1 MKLPT
6 YKTSTFILIITMT
19 IKEQMYI
26 FDNDWI
32 DILLPLIEQYSDQI
46 DNVIKDDTDNQRCI
60 FPQCNNI
67 FNAFKYCPFNNIKVV
82 IIGQDCYY
90 SRAKNGSIL
99 ANGLC
104 FSVNQECNKCPP
116 SLKTIFDELYYEYG
130 ERRTNTDLTDWAL
143 QGVLLLNC
151 ALTVREGQA
160 GSHMKIWKGFTE
172 DVIKYITRECDNIV
186 YILWGEFAKSYAKYI
201 DKNNNLV
208 LECRHPSGLAASKG
222 PFVGNNHF
230 NITNQYLEGHGKE
243 VIKWI

>member
-1 MKLPT
+1 
-6 YKTSTFILIITMT
+6 MT
-19 IKEQMYI
+19 IIQTLCSI
-26 FDNDWI
+26 HNDWI
-32 DILLPLIEQYSDQI
+32 DILVPLIEPHIETIQKLI
-46 DNVIKDDTDNQRCI
+46 DENKKDMI
-60 FPQCNNI
+60 SVFPKQNDI
-67 FNAFKYCPFNNIKVV
+67 FNAFKYCPFGNIKVV

-130 ERRTNTDLTDWAL
+130 QRRVNTDLSDWAV

-151 ALTVREGQA
+151 ALTVREGKA
-160 GSHMKIWKGFTE
+160 GSHMKEWKGFTQ
-172 DVIKYITRECDNIV
+172 DVIEHITRECNNIV

-201 DKNNNLV
+201 NKNNNLV

-230 NITNQYLEGHGKE
+230 QLTNQYLQLHGKE
-243 VIKWI
+243 TIKWV

>member
-1 MKLPT
+1 M
-6 YKTSTFILIITMT
+6 I
-19 IKEQMYI
+19 IKEQI
-26 FDNDWI
+26 NCIENDWV
-32 DILLPLIEQYSDQI
+32 DILLPLIDPYYQHIDKQI
-46 DNVIKDDTDNQRCI
+46 NDDTQTLKGI
-60 FPQCNNI
+60 FPKHNDI

-90 SRAKNGSIL
+90 SRAKNGTIL

-104 FSVNQECNKCPP
+104 FSVSEECNKCPP

-130 ERRTNTDLTDWAL
+130 ERRVNTNLSDWAV

-151 ALTVREGQA
+151 ALTVREGKA
-160 GSHMKIWKGFTE
+160 GSHMKVWKGFTE
-172 DVIKYITRECDNIV
+172 DVIKYITKECNNIV

-201 DKNNNLV
+201 NKNNNLI

-230 NITNQYLEGHGKE
+230 KLANEYLQVHGKE

>member
-1 MKLPT
+1 MNIKHDIALLNNT
-6 YKTSTFILIITMT
+6 WTSVLQELVEPYINKIETFLNQECENNHHIIP
-19 IKEQMYI
+19 
-26 FDNDWI
+26 DR
-32 DILLPLIEQYSDQI
+32 
-46 DNVIKDDTDNQRCI
+46 KD
-60 FPQCNNI
+60 I
-67 FNAFKYCPFNNIKVV
+67 FNAFRYCPLSELKVV

-90 SRAKNGSIL
+90 SRAKNGTML

-104 FSVNQECNKCPP
+104 FGVSQECNKCPP

-130 ERRTNTDLTDWAL
+130 ARRVNTDLSDWAS

-151 ALTVREGQA
+151 ALTVREGKA

-186 YILWGEFAKSYAKYI
+186 YILWGEFAKSYANYI

-208 LECRHPSGLAASKG
+208 LQCRHPSGLAASKG

-230 NITNQYLEGHGKE
+230 TLTNKFLEEHGKE
-243 VIKWI
+243 PIQWL